1 MANNLNKFLSKP
13 INYGVYKLNFAETLI
28 AFIAGFALAFFVAQ
42 VFFGF
47 LPLDIAVGIAM
58 GIIACPIFVK
68 ILKNRRI
75 NKLLLQFKDMLD
87 SLNTSYSVGK
97 TTQIAF
103 EDAYN
108 DMKLQYGEDSY
119 ICLELARINMGLR
132 NVSTIEE
139 LLMDFAERSG
149 LDDIKTFADVFYAIN
164 RKGGNIKSI
173 IGETKSIICDKI
185 EIEQEIKTITS
196 SSKNSLYVIMCMPL
210 LIVPMISGFVEN
222 GGGIVDI
229 ITKIVAIIVFVVAFI
244 IGKKVTDIKF

>member
-1 MANNLNKFLSKP
+1 MQKALDKFLSNP
-13 INYGVYKLNFAETLI
+13 TNYSVYKLNAAETLI
-28 AFIAGFALAFFVAQ
+28 AFVVGFALAYFVAE

-47 LPLDIAVGIAM
+47 FILDIVAGIAA
-58 GIIACPIFVK
+58 GIIARPIFVK
-68 ILKNRRI
+68 ILMNRRS
-75 NKLLLQFKDMLD
+75 NQLLLQFKDMLD

-97 TTQIAF
+97 TTQSAF
-103 EDAYN
+103 ADAYN
-108 DMKLQYGEDSY
+108 DMQLQYGEESY
-119 ICLELARINMGLR
+119 ICLELARINIGLQ
-132 NVSTIEE
+132 NISTIEE
-139 LLMDFAERSG
+139 LLADFAARSG

-210 LIVPMISGFVEN
+210 LIVPMTAGFIEG

-229 ITKIVAIIVFVVAFI
+229 VTKVGALIVFIVAFI